1 MAEDK
6 QPTQYNLPSNTH
18 KDKEES
24 ATDDR
29 EKLPQITTEAG
40 VPRKKTLGRKFKE
53 AVTGD
58 DARSVVNYVFF
69 DVVVPAA
76 KNMFMDA
83 INEGLSRALWG
94 DARRGRSIIG
104 GSSGTN
110 NYVPYNKLGSNP
122 QRVASTSTGRSIS
135 QQGRATHNFDEIVL
149 SSRGEAEV
157 VLATLLDRIQKYQVA
172 TVSDLYDL
180 VGITGSFQ
188 DDAWGW
194 TNLAGSTIDRAGREG
209 YLLSLPRPEPLN

>member
-6 QPTQYNLPSNTH
+6 QPTQYNLPSNTN
-18 KDKEES
+18 KDKEA
-24 ATDDR
+24 ATDEPR
-29 EKLPQITTEAG
+29 EALPQITSQAG
-40 VPRKKTLGRKFKE
+40 VQRKKTLGRKFKE

-104 GSSGTN
+104 GTSGSN
-110 NYVPYNKLGSNP
+110 NYVPYNKIGSNP
-122 QRVASTSTGRSIS
+122 NPVQSSGRALS
-135 QQGRATHNFDEIVL
+135 QQARATHNFDEIVL
-149 SSRGEAEV
+149 PSRGEAEV
-157 VLATLLDRIQKYQVA
+157 VLATLLDRIEKYDVA

-180 VGITGSFQ
+180 VGITGNFQ
-188 DDAWGW
+188 DNAWGW
-194 TNLAGSTIDRAGREG
+194 VNLAGSTIDRAGREG
-209 YLLSLPRPEPLN
+209 YLLSLPRPSALN